1 MEKIKID
8 EINNY
13 LLFYLNKHYL
23 KEDKI
28 KSSINKIINKLNICN
43 STTERHKYLALSCIF
58 GAFLGDA
65 IGANTEFFGPS
76 PHNHYYIFKNI
87 NGKFIPGEITDD
99 SEMAMSAA
107 FAYMDAENEND
118 PRIQSLIY
126 YYFCIWGYSSPK
138 DMGNTTAKSLQF
150 WDIRLNIEQT
160 NYNNKI
166 KQIIQQENLK
176 SLANGFLMRISTF
189 IVFYYY
195 TRYEKIHN
203 TIQIYFNNYINYQEL
218 TKDLLDLVFDIY
230 KEVVKNTEITH
241 PNLETAIS
249 ATIFSLLVLVGMVR
263 NNAQEMYS
271 LFKIIVKSKIFIES
285 CLDSNY
291 KKQVQI
297 NQKIY
302 ANIINEIEK
311 NIKKDVYN
319 KMGYYMHA
327 FKLSL
332 YYLYKYPEMGKN
344 NDPNLYYNIMCEIC
358 DLGGDTD
365 TNCAIVGTMIG
376 PLIGYKNFKKEL
388 FDKFIKF
395 YPEKRTQYTSA
406 FMYIYVNYLEEK
418 YLHKIKHYQHKQG
431 EIYKYPGFVK
441 LLEFLNDKIE

>member
-1 MEKIKID
+1 MDKIKID
-8 EINNY
+8 EINYY
-13 LLFYLNKHYL
+13 LLYYLNKQYL
-23 KEDKI
+23 KEAKI
-28 KSSINKIINKLNICN
+28 KSSINKIINELNICN
-43 STTERHKYLALSCIF
+43 PTTQRNKYLSLSCIF
-58 GAFLGDA
+58 GAFLGDS
-65 IGANTEFFGPS
+65 IGANTEFFEPS
-76 PHNHYYIFKNI
+76 HNNHLLIFKNI
-87 NGKFIPGEITDD
+87 NGRFIPGEITDD

-107 FAYMDAENEND
+107 FAYMDAKNEND
-118 PRIQSLIY
+118 PRIQSLIF

-138 DMGNTTAKSLQF
+138 DMGNTTAKSLLF
-150 WDIRLNIEQT
+150 WDTRLNIEQT

-166 KQIIQQENLK
+166 KQIIQKENLN

-203 TIQIYFNNYINYQEL
+203 IIQNYFNYSINNLEL
-218 TKDLLDLVFDIY
+218 TKDLLNLFMDIY
-230 KEVVKNTEITH
+230 YEVVKNTEITH

-249 ATIFSLLVLVGMVR
+249 AAIFSLLVLVGMVR
-263 NNAQEMYS
+263 NNAQDIYT

-285 CLDSNY
+285 CLDSIY
-291 KKQVQI
+291 KKQAQI

-302 ANIINEIEK
+302 ANIIYEIEK
-311 NIKKDVYN
+311 NKKIDVYN
-319 KMGYYMHA
+319 SMGYYIHA

-332 YYLYKYPEMGKN
+332 YYLYKYPKMGKN
-344 NDPNLYYNIMCEIC
+344 NDQNLYYNIMCEIC

-418 YLHKIKHYQHKQG
+418 YFYKINHYEHKHE
-431 EIYKYPGFVK
+431 EIYKYPSFVK